1 MAKITITGIDEPELA
16 LEILKRNI
24 SRRLAEIKEQVDE
37 LNSIVESLRG
47 KYGLD
52 WEEFKKRFEN
62 GELPEESDSDFVE
75 WRAAIEILG
84 ELTPEERVLRELLE

>member
-16 LEILKRNI
+16 LEILKRNL

-62 GELPEESDSDFVE
+62 GELPEESDSDFAE

>member
-16 LEILKRNI
+16 LEILKRNL

>member
-24 SRRLAEIKEQVDE
+24 SRRLAEIKEQIDE
-37 LNSIVESLRG
+37 LNSIVDSLRR

-52 WEEFKKRFEN
+52 WEEFKKRFEK

-84 ELTPEERVLRELLE
+84 ELTIEERVLRELLE

>member
-37 LNSIVESLRG
+37 LNSVVDSLRR

-52 WEEFKKRFEN
+52 WEEFKKRFEKR
-62 GELPEESDSDFVE
+62 GATRGKRL
-75 WRAAIEILG
+75 
-84 ELTPEERVLRELLE
+84 

>member
-1 MAKITITGIDEPELA
+1 LAKITITGIDEPELA
-16 LEILKRNI
+16 LEILKRNL

>member
-1 MAKITITGIDEPELA
+1 MRK
-16 LEILKRNI
+16 
-24 SRRLAEIKEQVDE
+24 
-37 LNSIVESLRG
+37 
-47 KYGLD
+47 
-52 WEEFKKRFEN
+52 